1 MISLYSGTPG
11 SGKSLDVCRLI
22 YYRLRFGKDV
32 ICNFPISTDRI
43 KCRKMGVFTYIDNA
57 DLDPAKLVKYA
68 MQKPRKEG
76 EILLVI
82 DEAQILFNAREWGKA
97 GRSDWMKFFTQHRKL
112 GYEIF
117 LIAQFD
123 SMLDKQ
129 IRALIEYEY
138 KHRKVTNMGW
148 RGWFIRPFVGGFCK
162 VQIWYPMKEVIGLEF
177 FRYSRKFANLYD
189 TNALFNVDLTQIG
202 SDAEPQAN

>member
-11 SGKSLDVCRLI
+11 SGKSLDICRLI
-22 YYRLRFGKDV
+22 YYKLKFGGEV
-32 ICNFPISTDRI
+32 ICNFPIASDRI
-43 KCRKMGVFTYIDNA
+43 RSRHPGTFTLCENEN
-57 DLDPAKLVKYA
+57 LDPAFLVKYA
-68 MQKPRKEG
+68 FQKPRKEG

-82 DEAQILFNAREWGKA
+82 DEAQILFNAREWGKE
-97 GRSDWMKFFTQHRKL
+97 GRAEWMKFFTQHRKL

-177 FRYSRKFANLYD
+177 FRYNKRFADLYD
-189 TNALFNVDLTQIG
+189 TNALFNVDLTILEPAKEG
-202 SDAEPQAN
+202 S